1 MKDKGCLE
9 ALMLKV
15 FIGVVRFPDDRDF
28 VIMVD
33 GEAGPVEDSVRQVI
47 TEIWGEG
54 EISINN
60 SGVDFIELMH
70 PKNDGNKRPDGYV
83 LGCEVG
89 GLKRI
94 NYAIQYARRLHH
106 MTPDSSEA

>member
-1 MKDKGCLE
+1 
-9 ALMLKV
+9 MLKV

-33 GEAGPVEDSVRQVI
+33 GEPGPVEDSVRTVI
-47 TEIWGEG
+47 EEIWGEG
-54 EISINN
+54 EIIVQT
-60 SGVDFIELMH
+60 SGAEFTELVH
-70 PKNDGNKRPDGYV
+70 PKNVDHKRPDGYV

-94 NYAIQYARRLHH
+94 NYAIQYARRMHN
-106 MTPDSSEA
+106 MPPDSKTPE

>member
-1 MKDKGCLE
+1 
-9 ALMLKV
+9 MLKV

-33 GEAGPVEDSVRQVI
+33 GEAEPVEDSVRQVM
-47 TEIWGEG
+47 ESIWGVGDIEVLT
-54 EISINN
+54 
-60 SGVDFIELMH
+60 SGVDFTEFVH
-70 PKNDGNKRPDGYV
+70 PANKGHARPDGYV

-94 NYAIQYARRLHH
+94 NYALQYARRLRN
-106 MTPDSSEA
+106 MTSDEGE

>member
-1 MKDKGCLE
+1 
-9 ALMLKV
+9 MLKV

-33 GEAGPVEDSVRQVI
+33 GEVGPVEDSVRQVM
-47 TEIWGEG
+47 ESIWGAG
-54 EISINN
+54 DITVLT
-60 SGVDFIELMH
+60 SGVDFTEFIHAANEGH
-70 PKNDGNKRPDGYV
+70 ARPDGYV

-94 NYAIQYARRLHH
+94 NYALQYARRLRNL
-106 MTPDSSEA
+106 TPGTGE

>member
-1 MKDKGCLE
+1 
-9 ALMLKV
+9 MLKV
-15 FIGVVRFPDDRDF
+15 FVGVVRFPDDRDF

-54 EISINN
+54 EISVAN

-70 PKNDGNKRPDGYV
+70 INNAEQNHPDGYV

-94 NYAIQYARRLHH
+94 NYAIQYARRMHN
-106 MTPDSSEA
+106 MPPDTKETE

>member
-1 MKDKGCLE
+1 
-9 ALMLKV
+9 MLKV

-33 GEAGPVEDSVRQVI
+33 GESGPVEDSVRQVI
-47 TEIWGEG
+47 EEIWGEG
-54 EISINN
+54 EIVVQT
-60 SGVDFIELMH
+60 SGVDFTELVH
-70 PKNDGNKRPDGYV
+70 SKNEGERPDGYV

-94 NYAIQYARRLHH
+94 NYAIQYARRMHN
-106 MTPDSSEA
+106 MPPDTTETE

>member
-1 MKDKGCLE
+1 
-9 ALMLKV
+9 MLKV

-33 GEAGPVEDSVRQVI
+33 GEPGPVEDSVRQVI
-47 TEIWGEG
+47 EAVWGEG
-54 EISINN
+54 DIEVLT
-60 SGVDFIELMH
+60 SGVDFTEFVHAI
-70 PKNDGNKRPDGYV
+70 NKERARPDGYV

-94 NYAIQYARRLHH
+94 NYAIQYARRLQHIP
-106 MTPDSSEA
+106 PDESMS

>member
-1 MKDKGCLE
+1 
-9 ALMLKV
+9 MLKV

-47 TEIWGEG
+47 EEIWGEG
-54 EISINN
+54 EIAVDN
-60 SGVDFIELMH
+60 SGVDFIELVH
-70 PKNDGNKRPDGYV
+70 PKNAGHKRPDGYV

-94 NYAIQYARRLHH
+94 NYAIQYARRMHN
-106 MTPDSSEA
+106 MPPDAPEAE